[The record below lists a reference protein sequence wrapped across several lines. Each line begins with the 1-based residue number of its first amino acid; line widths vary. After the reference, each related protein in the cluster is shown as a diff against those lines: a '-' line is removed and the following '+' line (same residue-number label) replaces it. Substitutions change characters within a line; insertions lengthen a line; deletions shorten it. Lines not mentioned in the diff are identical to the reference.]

1 MTGPLTPQPFL
12 SDDRSIAVVFN
23 GEIYNY
29 KELCPTC
36 LSDGECLV
44 GLYTTYGAPMFARL
58 LDGEFA
64 IVIHDFARQVA
75 VLASDPFGTKPLS
88 YACDSR
94 GVHAATYESSLIGL
108 GLEARHVPPNT
119 VLEISLDGGCR
130 ETPLGPTFEFDLRQF
145 KTDTSDWQR
154 AFTAAVEKRVRYARP
169 GAVFLGLSSGY
180 DSGAIQSALV
190 GMSRPH
196 SAYSIYSQE
205 DLGILEARAEYSR
218 NVSDSTLFILTE
230 GGLALSHTI
239 LQERGEPF
247 HYSQRGRLGMMFD
260 DPAASGMAF
269 ICGVAREEG
278 RTLYLSGTG
287 ADETIS
293 DYGFNGTRIFPH
305 SDFGGLFPTDLEGL
319 FPWQSFFLGTQRDY
333 LMKEEMVAGAF
344 GIEARYPF
352 LDRRVVQEY
361 LWLTAD
367 VKNSEYKK
375 PVADFLEGSLYPV
388 LEGKRGFDAHVNILP
403 GVDLSQ
409 RVVLGT
415 TQGGGMPPTARQD
428 DLWRLEAELD
438 RARLFAES
446 LQSSF
451 LHMQTWWYVR
461 LQQTLRR
468 PWPATHLPNE
478 GIVKAI
484 TCVTD
489 QNDTVADLP
498 VFKILQATS
507 PVTVVNTCA
516 DLRSSD
522 WSGMNVRVKSY
533 ADYLS
538 REPPDDALYIV
549 VDGMDVFFNDLSRL
563 SDTRGLA
570 VDQFI
575 KEVFET
581 FGKPIVLSTERLCGW
596 GGANECSDEEIARF
610 PEAST
615 DSRFLNAGAY
625 MGGRDALLSMLLWVI
640 EFAGTADFKSDQRL
654 FFEFYW
660 SHPHLVAL
668 DHQQLLFGNF
678 IETVGVPCPDGWKPP
693 CAHQP
698 CCTIS
703 DDFGLFNETLGLYE
717 IRGCEV
723 ARRADSGDHRL
734 PIAWH
739 GNGVGKWMF
748 LLIVDEL
755 ARQCPPVAEAILSS
769 TSADNILSGFAAI
782 AHHQE
787 RSESYRAATASRVGG
802 LCILS
807 LTTAMDLTCQFS
819 QMKTLSSL
827 DIFRPEISFVD
838 AASCVSTLQ
847 CGPWESQPC
856 QIQWS
861 LVTCTRVTA
870 VHCRLLCRALEIAGV
885 RIDTIDLS
893 YNPIQD
899 EGCTAI
905 ASLVQGGANKIKL
918 RGCMLSGTG
927 VSRLLSAL
935 RSSSCDTEE
944 LDFSDNPIGTAAGVE
959 IADWLRR
966 TAEEGAVLKSNE
978 GDGGG
983 NTGLK
988 SLLVDSCDLGYD
1000 AVHAIINVLDPNN
1013 AERRA
1018 AVVEGLDISNPRL
1031 QNHQNSQLLF
1041 EHMGRML
1048 SSNTR
1053 LRKLHLGKMRMKD
1066 DTLKILIDALASNLD
1081 NEIAVLDLRCN
1092 LIGWKGLQV
1101 LAAYIQSDSCKLT
1114 HLNLEANRI
1123 GDMLETAAVVQ
1134 FCHAVAQPG
1143 GGIVALNV
1151 NRNSLCG
1158 NALLALVKCVRE
1170 CAPRLG
1176 TVMWYFND
1184 WDEEAKESLKAI
1196 PHLEYLSTDI
1206 FIQEVCDENQTAS
1219 HAVYNGN
1226 IAWNYG
1232 V

>member
-12 SDDRSIAVVFN
+12 ADDRSVAVVFN
-23 GEIYNY
+23 GEIYNF
-29 KELCPTC
+29 KELCPSC

-94 GVHAATYESSLIGL
+94 GVHAATYESSLMGL
-108 GLEARHVPPNT
+108 GLEARRVPPNT
-119 VLEISLDGGCR
+119 VLEVTLYGGCR

-180 DSGAIQSALV
+180 DSGAIQAALV

-196 SAYSIYSQE
+196 SAYSIYSHE

-230 GGLALSHTI
+230 GDLSRSHTI
-239 LQERGEPF
+239 LTERGEPF

-269 ICGVAREEG
+269 ICAVAREEG

-388 LEGKRGFDAHVNILP
+388 LEGKRGFDAHVNLLP

-415 TQGGGMPPTARQD
+415 RQGGDMPPTARQD
-428 DLWRLEAELD
+428 DLWWLEAELD
-438 RARLFAES
+438 RARRFAER

-461 LQQTLRR
+461 LQRTLRR
-468 PWPATHLPNE
+468 PWPAVHLPGE

-538 REPPDDALYIV
+538 REPPGNALYIV

-575 KEVFET
+575 KEVFDT
-581 FGKPIVLSTERLCGW
+581 FGKPIVMSTERLCGW
-596 GGANECSDEEIARF
+596 GGANECSEEEIARF

-625 MGGRDALLSMLLWVI
+625 MGGRDALLSMLSWVI

-703 DDFGLFNETLGLYE
+703 DDFALFNETLGLYDV
-717 IRGCEV
+717 RGCEV
-723 ARRADSGDHRL
+723 ARRVDSGDHRL

-782 AHHQE
+782 GHHQE
-787 RSESYRAATASRVGG
+787 RSESYRAATASREVGG
-802 LCILS
+802 MGVSALLDTMEPGS
-807 LTTAMDLTCQFS
+807 GEVMGTEA
-819 QMKTLSSL
+819 TLL
-827 DIFRPEISFVD
+827 VIDVD
-838 AASCVSTLQ
+838 PSM
-847 CGPWESQPC
+847 
-856 QIQWS
+856 
-861 LVTCTRVTA
+861 VTA
-870 VHCRLLCRALEIAGV
+870 NPKEIYADLCRKNDLCPLGCIEDALG
-885 RIDTIDLS
+885 DPQMS
-893 YNPIQD
+893 F
-899 EGCTAI
+899 TAE
-905 ASLVQGGANKIKL
+905 
-918 RGCMLSGTG
+918 G
-927 VSRLLSAL
+927 VSCCIR
-935 RSSSCDTEE
+935 
-944 LDFSDNPIGTAAGVE
+944 
-959 IADWLRR
+959 
-966 TAEEGAVLKSNE
+966 
-978 GDGGG
+978 
-983 NTGLK
+983 
-988 SLLVDSCDLGYD
+988 
-1000 AVHAIINVLDPNN
+1000 
-1013 AERRA
+1013 
-1018 AVVEGLDISNPRL
+1018 
-1031 QNHQNSQLLF
+1031 
-1041 EHMGRML
+1041 
-1048 SSNTR
+1048 
-1053 LRKLHLGKMRMKD
+1053 
-1066 DTLKILIDALASNLD
+1066 
-1081 NEIAVLDLRCN
+1081 
-1092 LIGWKGLQV
+1092 
-1101 LAAYIQSDSCKLT
+1101 
-1114 HLNLEANRI
+1114 
-1123 GDMLETAAVVQ
+1123 
-1134 FCHAVAQPG
+1134 
-1143 GGIVALNV
+1143 
-1151 NRNSLCG
+1151 
-1158 NALLALVKCVRE
+1158 
-1170 CAPRLG
+1170 
-1176 TVMWYFND
+1176 
-1184 WDEEAKESLKAI
+1184 
-1196 PHLEYLSTDI
+1196 
-1206 FIQEVCDENQTAS
+1206 
-1219 HAVYNGN
+1219 
-1226 IAWNYG
+1226 
-1232 V
+1232 